1 MRYLLDTN
9 ICIYIMNRRP
19 LTVIRKFKQFDIG
32 DIGISSITVSELYY
46 GAKKSNR
53 LEENIQRLWA
63 FLMPFEVV
71 SYDEAAANAYGDIRV
86 DLERKGAVIGPLDML
101 IAAHALSLGLILVTN
116 NVKEFQQISS
126 LPVENWLS

>member
-86 DLERKGAVIGPLDML
+86 DLERKGAVIGPVDML

-126 LPVENWLS
+126 LSVENWLS

>member
-71 SYDEAAANAYGDIRV
+71 SYDGAAANAYGDIRV

-116 NVKEFQQISS
+116 NVKEFQRISS
-126 LPVENWLS
+126 LSVENWLS

>member
-116 NVKEFQQISS
+116 NVREFQRISS

>member
-19 LTVIRKFKQFDIG
+19 LTVFRKFKQFDIG

-46 GAKKSNR
+46 GTRKSSR
-53 LEENIQRLWA
+53 PEENIQRLWA
-63 FLMPFEVV
+63 FLLPFEVV

-86 DLERKGAVIGPLDML
+86 DLERKGKVIGPLDML

-116 NVKEFQQISS
+116 NVREFQRIPG

>member
-116 NVKEFQQISS
+116 NVKEFQRISS
-126 LPVENWLS
+126 LSVENWLS